1 MTEQLPFISKTSS
14 LPLLSSMCRVRR
26 GENFRLREQ
35 AVTRPMLCLVL
46 QGEGLLVLNDKV
58 HTAQANHLFFL
69 ERGTTIEAAS
79 RTPMECILLSM
90 NTVRLKQVRGEWHML
105 PHPEF
110 PLHWPTGRLRVR
122 HESQSVQRF
131 IRLHEAYHGTRQ
143 QEHCISVHSQLH
155 ELLQHLSEHRLEDNL
170 EKVDLSLERSI
181 AYMQRYMSEGI
192 SMEQLAKMAGLTASS
207 YSRSF
212 KKAKGMSPTDYL
224 NRMRID
230 EAKRLLS
237 QDKQTIKDVAESVG
251 YGNEYYFSRKFKQ
264 SFGMAPSLY
273 MKRRQLK
280 IATVSTSHLQDH
292 LSSLGLEAAAA
303 LGVSKER
310 EQGDV
315 DQSRQLIGLLDRLR
329 RTKPDLIIADH
340 NHSFFRDQLKMIA
353 PTVFIDPSLDWK
365 ETHWRIAELA
375 GQEERALQNL
385 KQLEFRALDV
395 SKRLRQH
402 FGRERVTVLQITPY
416 CIRIQGGLEHPL
428 NELLYHRLCLQPA
441 SLTQPNIHAWVEY
454 TADSI
459 PLLDTDHLL
468 LLRSPEQAG
477 SEKMLRRLKQTAA
490 WNRSPAVLQGSVHE
504 IQDWMRMSRTPSG
517 RQQILNELEQLADRH
532 VALFQAY

>member
-26 GENFRLREQ
+26 GENFRLRAQ
-35 AVTRPMLCLVL
+35 SVTRPMLCLVL

-90 NTVRLKQVRGEWHML
+90 NTVSLGQVRGEWQL
-105 PHPEF
+105 LSHPEF
-110 PLHWPTGRLRVR
+110 PLNWSTGRLRVR

-131 IRLHEAYHGTRQ
+131 IRLHEAYLGTRQ
-143 QEHCISVHSQLH
+143 QEHYISIHSRLH
-155 ELLQHLSEHRLEDNL
+155 ELLQHLSEHRLEANL

-192 SMEQLAKMAGLTASS
+192 SMDQLAKIAGLTASS

-224 NRMRID
+224 NRMRIE

-237 QDKQTIKDVAESVG
+237 QEKQTIKDVAESVG

-273 MKRRQLK
+273 MKRKQLK
-280 IATVSTSHLQDH
+280 IATASTIHLQDH
-292 LSSLGLEAAAA
+292 FSSLGLEAAVAID
-303 LGVSKER
+303 GFKER
-310 EQGDV
+310 EQV
-315 DQSRQLIGLLDRLR
+315 DIDESRQLLALLDRLR
-329 RTKPDLIIADH
+329 RVKPDLIIADH
-340 NHSFFRDQLKMIA
+340 KHSFFLDELKMIA

-365 ETHWRIAELA
+365 ETHWRIAELV

-428 NELLYHRLCLQPA
+428 NELLYHRLCLQPS
-441 SLTQPNIHAWVEY
+441 SLTQPNIHAWIEY
-454 TADSI
+454 TADSM

-468 LLRSPEQAG
+468 LLRSPDQAA

-504 IQDWMRMSRTPSG
+504 IQDWIRMSRTPSG